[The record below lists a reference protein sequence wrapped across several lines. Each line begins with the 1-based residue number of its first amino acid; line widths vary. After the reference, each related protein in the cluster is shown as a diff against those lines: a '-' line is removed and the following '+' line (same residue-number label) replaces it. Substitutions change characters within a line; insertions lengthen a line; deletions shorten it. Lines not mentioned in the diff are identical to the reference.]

1 MAEFN
6 YKGVD
11 ELGLSLQEIM
21 DIPDDIAY
29 SMLEAAGDVVAEA
42 QKRSLRSL
50 GLVETNKLVNSIT
63 VHRKKAAGRP
73 EDEQRYVLVYPE
85 GKHGSYRSRVKTKTY
100 ARSKHGRQYTTGGKM
115 VNVSNSEVGFIHEF
129 GAPHKGIAASQWM
142 TKANAA
148 SAEDAVAAELAVYD
162 AWLKSKN
169 L

>member
-6 YKGVD
+6 YKGLD
-11 ELGLSLQEIM
+11 ELGLSFQEIV

-29 SMLEAAGDVVAEA
+29 EMLEAAGDVVAEA

-63 VHRKKAAGRP
+63 VHKKIAPSRTK
-73 EDEQRYVLVYPE
+73 DEQRYVLVYPE
-85 GKHGSYRSRVKTKTY
+85 GKHGSYRSRVRTKTY
-100 ARSKHGRQYTTGGKM
+100 ARSKHGRTHTTGGKL

-142 TKANAA
+142 SKANAA
-148 SAEDAVAAELAVYD
+148 SAEAAVAAEFAVYD
-162 AWLKSKN
+162 EWLKSKN